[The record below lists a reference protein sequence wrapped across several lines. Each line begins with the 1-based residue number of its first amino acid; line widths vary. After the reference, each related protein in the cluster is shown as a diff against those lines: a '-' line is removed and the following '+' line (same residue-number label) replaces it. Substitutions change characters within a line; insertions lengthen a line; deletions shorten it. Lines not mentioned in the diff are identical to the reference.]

1 MIFINKIDTFEIV
14 NVQNVTQIYYY
25 SRLQTSSPILTLLVL
40 VIVVASTYIFFVILV
55 GVNILNYLE
64 LRKLMEKKRKMI
76 GRSSLRGSLRGSDG
90 STGVILV
97 QPRSSIQSTNQP
109 RSQKTNSIKPVVR
122 TSIDSNQIQEKKML
136 RRSLII
142 TLWISSIFS
151 FNRFIKVVYRT
162 MVFVNQYSP
171 YTYYLNAI
179 SYFIDLFMYSSFF
192 FVYMK
197 TNKVFKKKFFQI
209 FLRRRQVG
217 M

>member
-1 MIFINKIDTFEIV
+1 M
-14 NVQNVTQIYYY
+14 
-25 SRLQTSSPILTLLVL
+25 LLVIG
-40 VIVVASTYIFFVILV
+40 VSTYVFFVFLI
-55 GVNILNYLE
+55 GGNILNYLE

-97 QPRSSIQSTNQP
+97 QPRSSIQSTNQQQ

-122 TSIDSNQIQEKKML
+122 TSIDRNEIQEKRTL
-136 RRSLII
+136 RRSLIM

-179 SYFIDLFMYSSFF
+179 AYFIDLFMYSSFF